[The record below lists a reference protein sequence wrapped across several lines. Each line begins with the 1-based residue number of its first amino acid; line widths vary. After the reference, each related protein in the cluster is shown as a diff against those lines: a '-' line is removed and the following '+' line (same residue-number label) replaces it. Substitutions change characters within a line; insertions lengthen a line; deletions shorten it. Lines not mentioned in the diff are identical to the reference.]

1 MRNAAVALALAAV
14 VFVVPA
20 VGAAQQQSK
29 TDHKVARGDQS
40 FMKDAAQDNIGEIE
54 LGRLASQRG
63 ASDAVKQFG
72 QRMATDHGTALD
84 ELKQLAQSKGVT
96 LPTDTDRAHKRLHD
110 RLSKLSGAEFDREY
124 MKAMVGDHDKDAKK
138 FAKEAGSAKDPDLKA
153 WASKT
158 LPVLKEHQQQ
168 AHQVMASVRGGSPA
182 ALPRQK

>member
-1 MRNAAVALALAAV
+1 MTVALGLCSGHRTRLTGLLWRSSFLCSRHEHLPHRLPLACRLRPPSVSESHTYRQEAEMRNAAIALALAAV

-29 TDHKVARGDQS
+29 TGHKVARGDQS

-84 ELKQLAQSKGVT
+84 ELKQLAQGKGMT

-124 MKAMVGDHDKDAKK
+124 MKAM
-138 FAKEAGSAKDPDLKA
+138 
-153 WASKT
+153 
-158 LPVLKEHQQQ
+158 
-168 AHQVMASVRGGSPA
+168 
-182 ALPRQK
+182 